1 MRLLILIAT
10 LAVSAPVL
18 AKPTLVTEAL
28 PAETRQVLIEEMQ
41 AIAAAMGRIHTA
53 MVTGDHAT
61 VAKEAAEI
69 KASFVLKQKLTKEQR
84 HQIHETLPQA
94 FIAMDRSFHE
104 LAGEL
109 ARAAEQEDTSAERA
123 TFLRM
128 SETCQ
133 GCHVTFASERFPGLE
148 TD

>member
-18 AKPTLVTEAL
+18 AKPTLVTEEL

-53 MVTGDHAT
+53 MVTGDHAA

-84 HQIHETLPQA
+84 HQIHEMLPQA

-123 TFLRM
+123 TFERM

-133 GCHVTFASERFPGLE
+133 GCHATFASKRFPGLE
-148 TD
+148 